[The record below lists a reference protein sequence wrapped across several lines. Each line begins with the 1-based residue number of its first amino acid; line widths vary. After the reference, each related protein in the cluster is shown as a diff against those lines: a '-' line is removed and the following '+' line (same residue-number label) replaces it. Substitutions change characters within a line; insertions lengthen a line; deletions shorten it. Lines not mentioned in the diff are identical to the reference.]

1 MTPPPPYRCA
11 SLLLLLRV
19 LLVVSLAARVAHAR
33 MPLSQAVARFADAAR
48 EYAADGEFL
57 DGLLLHQRTPPDTY
71 TVFGERDRLTMVEH
85 SVGPADALVPAC
97 FRIPSLVRLNDAT
110 LLAFAEARSPT
121 CADCSTTGI
130 VLKTSRDAGRTWSRI
145 RYVVPPDGIGA
156 NPTTVYDG
164 RQGRVY
170 LYYVR
175 GTSRDPIHNE
185 TMCSPG
191 ATNWYVT
198 SDDGGATWAAPVE
211 MTAMLGEYAGALPG
225 PGNAVQQPDGRL
237 VIPYH
242 YGTAQRSWGRD
253 VAVWSDDGER
263 YTVAKTALPRMDEAT
278 VVSVARPALAATPG
292 DAPPPPPPLVLW
304 MRNAHNNVTC
314 ACKAR
319 SVSTD
324 NGVTWSPPA
333 DEPQLLDPI
342 CQGSAAAFDAT
353 VLYVGPRFRYA
364 RSRLTL
370 WHAPAA
376 AVHNATQHDVPTP
389 WSRVDVTDASVYTDY
404 SALTNGAMRDP
415 ATPDRSHVGVLWG
428 GCVLPFPF
436 RVWCA
441 RYWQVLYTRVAW
453 PPATTKDAPPCTV
466 AAAAAEGA
474 TGATGGTTTT
484 ASTA

>member
-1 MTPPPPYRCA
+1 MTPSPPRRLSPGS
-11 SLLLLLRV
+11 SLLLLM
-19 LLVVSLAARVAHAR
+19 VVALATPTVDAR
-33 MPLSQAVARFADAAR
+33 MPLSQAVVRLADAAR

-57 DGLLLHQRTPPDTY
+57 AGLSLHQQMPDDTY
-71 TVFGERDRLTMVEH
+71 PVFTLDDVWTMMKH
-85 SVGPADALVPAC
+85 RIGPTDAALPAC

-110 LLAFAEARSPT
+110 LLAFAEARSPS

-156 NPTTVYDG
+156 NPTTVYDA
-164 RQGRVY
+164 RKGRVY

-242 YGTAQRSWGRD
+242 YGTAQRPWGRD

-263 YTVAKTALPRMDEAT
+263 YTVATTALPRMDEAT
-278 VVSVARPALAATPG
+278 VVSVARPALASTLG
-292 DAPPPPPPLVLW
+292 DAPPPPLVLW
-304 MRNAHNNVTC
+304 MRNAHNNATC

-353 VLYVGPRFRYA
+353 VFYVGPRFRYA

-376 AVHNATQHDVPTP
+376 AVHNATQHDAPTP
-389 WSRVDVTDASVYTDY
+389 WSRLAVTDASVYTDY
-404 SALTNGAMRDP
+404 SALTNGQMRDP

-428 GCVLPFPF
+428 GCALPFPF

-441 RYWQVLYTRVAW
+441 RYWQVVYTRVAW
-453 PPATTKDAPPCTV
+453 PPATTKDAPPCTD
-466 AAAAAEGA
+466 AAAAV
-474 TGATGGTTTT
+474 GATGGTTTT
-484 ASTA
+484 TTTA

>member
-1 MTPPPPYRCA
+1 MRPVCVRWWF
-11 SLLLLLRV
+11 LLLLASCGTVR
-19 LLVVSLAARVAHAR
+19 ARV
-33 MPLSQAVARFADAAR
+33 PFSQAVVRLVDAAR
-48 EYAADGEFL
+48 EYAVAGEFL
-57 DGLLLHQRTPPDTY
+57 SGFSLHQRTPPDTY
-71 TVFGERDRLTMVEH
+71 TVFGERDRLTIVEH
-85 SVGPADALVPAC
+85 GIGPVDAAVPAC

-130 VLKTSRDAGRTWSRI
+130 VLKTSRDAGRTWGRI

-156 NPTTVYDG
+156 NPTTVYDA
-164 RQGRVY
+164 RKGRVY

-175 GTSRDPIHNE
+175 GTSRDPVHND

-198 SDDGGATWAAPVE
+198 SDDGGSTWSAPVD
-211 MTAMLGEYAGALPG
+211 MTAMLGPYAGALPG

-242 YGTAQRSWGRD
+242 YGTAERSWGRD

-263 YTVAKTALPRMDEAT
+263 YTVSATALPRMDEAT
-278 VVSVARPALAATPG
+278 VVSVAQPSPATATTHDEASPSP
-292 DAPPPPPPLVLW
+292 APPLVLW
-304 MRNAHNNVTC
+304 MRNAHDNATC

-324 NGVTWSPPA
+324 NGVTWSPPTDA
-333 DEPQLLDPI
+333 PQLLDPI

-376 AVHNATQHDVPTP
+376 TVYNAAQHDAPTP
-389 WSRVDVTDASVYTDY
+389 WARMDVTDASVYTDY
-404 SALTNGAMRDP
+404 SAVTNGAMRDP

-436 RVWCA
+436 RVCCA

-453 PPATTKDAPPCTV
+453 PPATDAPCGHGASGASEWDEGERGT
-466 AAAAAEGA
+466 AAVIA
-474 TGATGGTTTT
+474 TT
-484 ASTA
+484 A

>member
-1 MTPPPPYRCA
+1 MRRTSALWLPF
-11 SLLLLLRV
+11 LLLASCGAV
-19 LLVVSLAARVAHAR
+19 GAR
-33 MPLSQAVARFADAAR
+33 MPFSQAVVRLADAAR
-48 EYAADGEFL
+48 EYAAAGDFL
-57 DGLLLHQRTPPDTY
+57 NGLSLLQRTPPDTF
-71 TVFGERDRLTMVEH
+71 TVFGERDRLTMVEQDI
-85 SVGPADALVPAC
+85 GPADAPVPAC

-110 LLAFAEARSPT
+110 LLAFAEARSPS

-156 NPTTVYDG
+156 NPTTVYDA
-164 RQGRVY
+164 RKGRVY

-211 MTAMLGEYAGALPG
+211 MTAMLGAYAGALPG

-242 YGTAQRSWGRD
+242 YGTAQRPWGRD

-263 YTVAKTALPRMDEAT
+263 YTVATTDLPRMDEAT
-278 VVSVARPALAATPG
+278 VVSVAGPALATTPD
-292 DAPPPPPPLVLW
+292 DAPPSPPPPPPPLVLW
-304 MRNAHNNVTC
+304 MRNAHNNATC
-314 ACKAR
+314 GCKAR

-324 NGVTWSPPA
+324 NGVTWSSPA

-342 CQGSAAAFDAT
+342 CQGSAVAFDAT
-353 VLYVGPRFRYA
+353 VWYVGPRFRYA

-376 AVHNATQHDVPTP
+376 VVYNATLHGAPTP

-404 SALTNGAMRDP
+404 SALTNGVMRDP

-441 RYWQVLYTRVAW
+441 RYWQVVYTRVAW
-453 PPATTKDAPPCTV
+453 PPVDAPCGHGASGAGERDEGERETAAVIATTA
-466 AAAAAEGA
+466 
-474 TGATGGTTTT
+474 
-484 ASTA
+484 